1 IPGDCLHEYAAVSFF
16 RLIIFTETVLGIILF
31 INSEFSFIDIYRQS
45 QCTGGDGGD
54 WAEMIFIKNIK

>member
-1 IPGDCLHEYAAVSFF
+1 MNMRQSPFF

-45 QCTGGDGGD
+45 QCTGGDGGV
-54 WAEMIFIKNIK
+54 WAEMIFIKI